1 MAPRGIRNNNPCN
14 IRLSRTTYKGEVT
27 PSSDKA
33 FKQFESMAYG
43 YSAVFVTLRHYHTNL
58 GLKTIRQMI
67 SRWAPPS
74 ENNTGSYVKHVSD
87 AAQYD
92 CDAAVDIKDKN
103 LMVKIVSAMSFVE
116 NGLKAN
122 QTDVMSGWEMYRRD
136 RP

>member
-14 IRLSRTTYKGEVT
+14 IRLSRTTYKGEVV
-27 PSSDKA
+27 PSQDKA

-43 YSAVFVTLRHYHTNL
+43 YRAVFVTLRYYHTKL
-58 GLKTIRQMI
+58 GLRTIRQMV

-87 AAQYD
+87 AARYD

-122 QTDVMSGWEMYRRD
+122 LADVISGWEMYRRD

>member
-14 IRLSRTTYKGEVT
+14 IRLSRTTYKGEVV
-27 PSSDKA
+27 PSQDKA

-43 YSAVFVTLRHYHTNL
+43 YRAVFVTLRYYHTKL
-58 GLKTIRQMI
+58 GLRTIRQMV

-74 ENNTGSYVKHVSD
+74 ENNTGSY
-87 AAQYD
+87 
-92 CDAAVDIKDKN
+92 DAAVDIKDKN

-122 QTDVMSGWEMYRRD
+122 LTDVISGWEMYRRD

>member
-1 MAPRGIRNNNPCN
+1 MAPRGIRNNNPGN

-43 YSAVFVTLRHYHTNL
+43 YRAVFVTLRHYHTNL

-74 ENNTGSYVKHVSD
+74 ENNTGSYVKYVSD
-87 AAQYD
+87 AAHYD

>member
-14 IRLSRTTYKGEVT
+14 IRLSRTAYKGEII
-27 PSSDKA
+27 PSRDKA

-43 YSAVFVTLRHYHTNL
+43 YRAVFVTLHYYHTKL
-58 GLKTIRQMI
+58 GLKTIRRMI

-74 ENNTGSYVKHVSD
+74 ENNTGSYVRYVSD
-87 AAQYD
+87 AAHYD
-92 CDAAVDIKDKN
+92 CDTTVDIKDKN

-122 QTDVMSGWEMYRRD
+122 PADVMSGYEMYKRD
-136 RP
+136 RH

>member
-1 MAPRGIRNNNPCN
+1 M
-14 IRLSRTTYKGEVT
+14 
-27 PSSDKA
+27 
-33 FKQFESMAYG
+33 
-43 YSAVFVTLRHYHTNL
+43 FVTLRHYHTNL

-103 LMVKIVSAMSFVE
+103 LMVKIVSAMCFVE

>member
-43 YSAVFVTLRHYHTNL
+43 YRAVFVTLRHYYTNL